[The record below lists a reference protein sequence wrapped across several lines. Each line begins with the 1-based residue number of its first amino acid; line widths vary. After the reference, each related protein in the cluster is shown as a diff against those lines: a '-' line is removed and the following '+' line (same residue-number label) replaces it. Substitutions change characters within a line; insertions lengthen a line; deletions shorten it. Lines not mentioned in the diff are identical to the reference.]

1 MKLLVY
7 IWAVNATFKFSYPI
21 NKAV

>member
-1 MKLLVY
+1 MKVLVY